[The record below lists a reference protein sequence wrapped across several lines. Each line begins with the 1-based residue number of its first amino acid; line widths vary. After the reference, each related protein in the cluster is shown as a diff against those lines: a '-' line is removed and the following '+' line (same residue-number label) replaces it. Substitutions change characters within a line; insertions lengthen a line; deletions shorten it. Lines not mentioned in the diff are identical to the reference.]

1 MTHRYYKTIESL
13 QNPHFD
19 CAFAFE
25 SVLLLALDSAMNRIR
40 SRGSGSTSRVQ
51 PRHGGG
57 HTRVDDASSNPKY
70 GSYDSNLSSP
80 MSLEEECKGH
90 QELIREMSM
99 GDDSV
104 FVGGGEYESRILN

>member
-1 MTHRYYKTIESL
+1 M
-13 QNPHFD
+13 D
-19 CAFAFE
+19 
-25 SVLLLALDSAMNRIR
+25 RIR

-57 HTRVDDASSNPKY
+57 HISVDASSNPKY

-90 QELIREMSM
+90 QELIRDMSM

-104 FVGGGEYESRILN
+104 FVGGGEYESGILN